1 LASRNSVARYIAN
14 RIERM
19 TTEFKESEK
28 LELKRSTLNPK
39 QRVEFEP
46 IKSGFL
52 VIFHRDLVI
61 AKTVTPQGDGGING
75 GINSLLT
82 YVENN
87 PGKKTAD
94 IGKGIN
100 VSTRTAE
107 RYIKKLRDDGK
118 IEFRGSKKTGGYY
131 KK

>member
-1 LASRNSVARYIAN
+1 LLA
-14 RIERM
+14 
-19 TTEFKESEK
+19 
-28 LELKRSTLNPK
+28 
-39 QRVEFEP
+39 
-46 IKSGFL
+46 
-52 VIFHRDLVI
+52 
-61 AKTVTPQGDGGING
+61 
-75 GINSLLT
+75 

-107 RYIKKLRDDGK
+107 RYVKKLRDYGK

>member
-1 LASRNSVARYIAN
+1 
-14 RIERM
+14 
-19 TTEFKESEK
+19 
-28 LELKRSTLNPK
+28 LKRIYDECRTNGVK
-39 QRVEFEP
+39 VEFEP

-52 VIFHRDLVI
+52 VIFHRDLAI
-61 AKTVTPQGDGGING
+61 KTETASEDGGING
-75 GINSLLT
+75 GINSLLA

-100 VSTRTAE
+100 ISTRTAE

-131 KK
+131 IKTIKNKDRGPALEN

>member
-1 LASRNSVARYIAN
+1 
-14 RIERM
+14 M